1 MFKTITVDVN
11 IYDVT
16 LTVSGDYEPEEPR
29 ELYDSNMEGYP
40 GAGAEFDLETV
51 EVEGVNI
58 IELLS
63 NHVIKLIKEQVIENQ
78 EN

>member
-1 MFKTITVDVN
+1 MFRTITLDVN

-29 ELYDSNMEGYP
+29 VWYDGNMEGYP
-40 GAGAEFDLETV
+40 GAAAEFDLESA

-63 NHVIKLIKEQVIENQ
+63 DHVIKLIKEQVIEQ
-78 EN
+78 QS

>member
-16 LTVSGDYEPEEPR
+16 QTVSGDYEPEEPR

-40 GAGAEFDLETV
+40 GAGAEFEIESVGLEGIEISQTISD
-51 EVEGVNI
+51 EVYNQI
-58 IELLS
+58 I
-63 NHVIKLIKEQVIENQ
+63 EQVIEQ
-78 EN
+78 QS

>member
-1 MFKTITVDVN
+1 MHNRIETQVN

-16 LTVSGDYEPEEPR
+16 MDVSGYYTPEEPR
-29 ELYDSNMEGYP
+29 VWYDGNMEGYP
-40 GAGAEFDLETV
+40 GAAAEFDLESV

-63 NHVIKLIKEQVIENQ
+63 DHVIKLIKEKVIENQ
-78 EN
+78 N